1 MSLKPLPLSNEI
13 ESIARRVV
21 WFEDPILAIAHTPRF
36 LAYIMTYGTF
46 RDMDVIGELLTED
59 DLREGLDL
67 APAGIFDERSWAYWN
82 VKLGRYP
89 VPPMPER
96 KLNAVQSSKN

>member
-1 MSLKPLPLSNEI
+1 MRQLPLTAEI

-21 WFEDPILAIAHTPRF
+21 WFEEPRQAISITPRF
-36 LAYIMTYGTF
+36 LAYVMTYGTIN
-46 RDMDVIGELLTED
+46 DVAVIGNYLSENEL
-59 DLREGLDL
+59 RQALDS

-96 KLNAVQSSKN
+96 QLEAPPAFNS